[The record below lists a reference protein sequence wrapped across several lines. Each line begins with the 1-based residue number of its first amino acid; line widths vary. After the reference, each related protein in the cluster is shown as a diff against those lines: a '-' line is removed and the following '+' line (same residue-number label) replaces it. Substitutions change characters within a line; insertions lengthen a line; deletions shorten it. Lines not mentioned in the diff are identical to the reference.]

1 MDTAAGVDPKMVEWF
16 GRWRFES
23 VRAYT
28 EDARAQAP
36 QAAQI
41 ASLVMHPASPTP
53 AHVTAGQAPRT
64 RAGGGFGAPR
74 TPRPYAQG
82 AAPHEPAA
90 QADFINLKR
99 WVENKLAVADGETPC
114 YLPRI
119 ASSKMHIALKR
130 VLDAEPPAW
139 TTLCGWQFGMAP
151 AGAVKRLQTA
161 AYAGASACINCK
173 LTAARAGIA
182 VDGVFGD
189 AAATGSADYVSPSPA
204 SAASS
209 GTSECSSCLDEG
221 G

>member
-1 MDTAAGVDPKMVEWF
+1 MDEDPLFASTEGEVVMKSAAAGTIRAIVQRAGQDPSGADGHSMRRTGAQMLVAAGVDPKMVEWF

-74 TPRPYAQG
+74 TPAPYAQG
-82 AAPHEPAA
+82 VAPHEPAA

-99 WVENKLAVADGETPC
+99 WVENKLAVADRETPC
-114 YLPRI
+114 YPLRI
-119 ASSKMHIALKR
+119 ASSKMHIRFRLCCALC
-130 VLDAEPPAW
+130 VA
-139 TTLCGWQFGMAP
+139 
-151 AGAVKRLQTA
+151 
-161 AYAGASACINCK
+161 NC
-173 LTAARAGIA
+173 T
-182 VDGVFGD
+182 VYTV
-189 AAATGSADYVSPSPA
+189 
-204 SAASS
+204 
-209 GTSECSSCLDEG
+209 
-221 G
+221 

>member
-41 ASLVMHPASPTP
+41 L
-53 AHVTAGQAPRT
+53 
-64 RAGGGFGAPR
+64 GGGFGAPR

-114 YLPRI
+114 YPPRI

-139 TTLCGWQFGMAP
+139 TKLCGWQFGMAP